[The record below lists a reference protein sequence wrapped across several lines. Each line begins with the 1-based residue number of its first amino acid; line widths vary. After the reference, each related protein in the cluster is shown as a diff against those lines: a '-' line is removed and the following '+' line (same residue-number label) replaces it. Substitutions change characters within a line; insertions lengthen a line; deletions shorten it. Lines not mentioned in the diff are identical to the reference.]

1 MKNFPK
7 QLKVGGHIY
16 KVILVES
23 DDIQKDCG
31 ECAVD
36 KLEIKIKKNMPQT
49 MQEETLIHEAI
60 HAMNFDLPEES
71 VQYLS
76 MAFYQLLKDNN
87 LLR

>member
-1 MKNFPK
+1 MKLPSK
-7 QLKVGGHIY
+7 LKIGGHIY
-16 KVILVES
+16 TVKLVDP

-36 KLEIKIKKNMPQT
+36 KLEIKIKRNMPQT

-60 HAMNFDLPEES
+60 HAMNFGLSEES

-76 MAFYQLLKDNN
+76 MAFYQLLRDND
-87 LLR
+87 LLK

>member
-1 MKNFPK
+1 MKTLPK
-7 QLKVGGHIY
+7 KLKIGGHIY
-16 KVILVES
+16 EVLLVES

-36 KLEIKIKKNMPQT
+36 KLQIKIKDSMPQS

-60 HAMNFDLPEES
+60 HAMNFGLSEES
-71 VQYLS
+71 VQFLS
-76 MAFYQLLKDNN
+76 MAFYQFLKDND

>member
-1 MKNFPK
+1 MKIPK
-7 QLKVGGHIY
+7 TLKVGGHVY
-16 KVILVES
+16 EVKLVDP

-49 MQEETLIHEAI
+49 MKEETLIHEAI
-60 HAMNFDLPEES
+60 HAMNFGLSEES

-76 MAFYQLLKDNN
+76 MAFYQLLRDNN

>member
-1 MKNFPK
+1 MKIPK
-7 QLKVGGHIY
+7 SLKIGGHIY
-16 KVILVES
+16 DVKLVES

-36 KLEIKIKKNMPQT
+36 KLEIKIKKTMPQT

-60 HAMNFDLPEES
+60 HAMNFGLSEES

-76 MAFYQLLKDNN
+76 MAFYQFLKDNK

>member
-1 MKNFPK
+1 MRIPNT
-7 QLKVGGHIY
+7 LKVGGHTY
-16 KVILVES
+16 EVLLVES

-36 KLEIKIKKNMPQT
+36 KLQIKIKKTMPQT
-49 MQEETLIHEAI
+49 MKEETLIHEAI
-60 HAMNFDLPEES
+60 HAMNFGLEERE